1 MASVDRGLAILRTAI
16 GRRGRRLLRRIPQ
29 CRNGILLNTMPK
41 SGSAYISGSLATIL
55 QLNTM
60 QIGHGYALIDQ
71 INIQGAR
78 TLSRGG
84 FVSQAHLAPS
94 SENLQVL
101 QYFKQKLVLH
111 LRDPRQA
118 LLSWVHHLDWIS
130 GGSAG
135 REELLYAMP
144 QPPSGYFDFPL
155 TRKIDWHIENYL
167 PQLIAWSEQWVEV
180 ADRCIIPILITR
192 WDDLRSNEKTFFDSI
207 LAFYQLNFD
216 YALPSLPRT
225 MEATH
230 FRRADPAE
238 WIRSFTPE
246 QADQA
251 TLMIPQPLRT
261 RFGWHDPA
269 YCSQSAQRWIAHEP
283 RAAAAGASI
292 SAARC

>member
-1 MASVDRGLAILRTAI
+1 MAPVARELAILRAAI
-16 GRRGRRLLRRIPQ
+16 GRRGRRLLRRIPH
-29 CRNGILLNTMPK
+29 CRDGILLSTMPK

-60 QIGHGYALIDQ
+60 QISDGYALIDQ
-71 INIQGAR
+71 INIQHAY

-101 QYFKQKLVLH
+101 QYFNQKLVLH

-118 LLSWVHHLDWIS
+118 LLSWIYHLDWIS
-130 GGSAG
+130 GGNDTCM
-135 REELLYAMP
+135 ELLYATP
-144 QPPSGYFDFPL
+144 RVPTGYFDFSLP
-155 TRKIDWHIENYL
+155 RKIDWHIDNYL
-167 PQLIAWSEQWVEV
+167 PQLIAWTEQWVDV
-180 ADRCIIPILITR
+180 ADRGVIPILITN
-192 WDDLRSNEKTFFDSI
+192 WDDLRSNEKAFFDSI
-207 LAFYQLNFD
+207 LAFYQLHFD
-216 YALPSLPRT
+216 YALPNLPRT

-238 WIRSFTPE
+238 WMRSFTPE

-261 RFGWHDPA
+261 RFGWYDPA
-269 YCSQSAQRWIAHEP
+269 YCSQSVKRRLNE
-283 RAAAAGASI
+283 AA
-292 SAARC
+292 